1 MEVGSLAEWV
11 SGIGTLLAVGTSL
24 YLANRNPKKK
34 LLVSHEIKEIGTLA
48 TVSDYNIETLVVTV
62 ANLEITSVQIRDL
75 FFVSE
80 SIRIKLP
87 LSALVG
93 FAAMGKTT
101 PCVVDPFSEVR
112 FLVIYN
118 GFQSLL
124 KEKNARGIITGEIL
138 VVDESNKKH
147 RDKVKL
153 TIEVVD
159 M

>member
-1 MEVGSLAEWV
+1 M
-11 SGIGTLLAVGTSL
+11 
-24 YLANRNPKKK
+24 
-34 LLVSHEIKEIGTLA
+34 
-48 TVSDYNIETLVVTV
+48 
-62 ANLEITSVQIRDL
+62 
-75 FFVSE
+75 
-80 SIRIKLP
+80 KLP

-93 FAAMGKTT
+93 FAAMGKAT

-118 GFQSLL
+118 DFQSLL
-124 KEKNARGIITGEIL
+124 KEKNARGFITGEIL
-138 VVDESNKKH
+138 VVDESNKKY

>member
-118 GFQSLL
+118 DFQSLL

>member
-75 FFVSE
+75 F
-80 SIRIKLP
+80 L
-87 LSALVG
+87 
-93 FAAMGKTT
+93 
-101 PCVVDPFSEVR
+101 
-112 FLVIYN
+112 
-118 GFQSLL
+118 FQNQY
-124 KEKNARGIITGEIL
+124 E
-138 VVDESNKKH
+138 
-147 RDKVKL
+147 
-153 TIEVVD
+153 
-159 M
+159 